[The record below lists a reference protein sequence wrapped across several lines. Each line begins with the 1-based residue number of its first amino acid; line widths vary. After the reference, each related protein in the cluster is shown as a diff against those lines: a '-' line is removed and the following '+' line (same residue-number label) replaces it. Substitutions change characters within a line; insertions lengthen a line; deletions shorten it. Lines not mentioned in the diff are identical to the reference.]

1 MKTGLKKMQMISV
14 EKLLNHFE
22 NKLEYK
28 KEETEQVIASI
39 RKMPIPDI
47 VSRRVCETECL
58 MLRIV
63 IRDIKRL
70 AEES

>member
-1 MKTGLKKMQMISV
+1 MMTQISV
-14 EKLLNHFE
+14 PKLIDHFE
-22 NKLEYK
+22 NKLAY
-28 KEETEQVIASI
+28 KEEETRKVIESI
-39 RKMPIPDI
+39 RKMPMPDI

-70 AEES
+70 AEDKGFV